1 MGSTAPGWSDAAGLL
16 GGLPVVVWTADAGTG
31 RLSFVS
37 ARVEALLGYPRE
49 AWLADPGFWASVV
62 HPEDRAAAVA
72 ARAALTDHE
81 LDLRVV
87 AADGS
92 VLWLHD
98 VVHVERA
105 ADGTPVGLRGVS
117 LDITAR
123 RAAHERERFLGAVER
138 ELQPLDDAE
147 EVIQTAARR
156 LGAHLGAD
164 RCAYARVEPDE
175 DHFVMSGDHATGLP
189 PLPGRFA
196 MSAFGAG
203 ALTAMRAGL
212 PWVVVDAEDDPRL
225 VAADLDA
232 YRVTGIRAVT
242 CVPLRKAGRFVAAM
256 AVHQATPRAWTAE
269 EVDTVGV
276 VVARCWETLQRVHAG
291 RALRESEQRYRMLFE
306 RATDGVWVVDEQLR
320 YVEVNPAGCAL
331 FGATRVEILGRTIQ
345 DFVAV
350 EEAGRLQELWR
361 RLTAGDVATEVWEV
375 RRGDGGVVAL
385 ELSIQA
391 TPAGVQAIGRD
402 VTARRRAEEERELLL
417 RREHEIAEALQHS
430 LLPRELP
437 GLARLATAAR
447 YLPAARHAQAGG
459 DWYEVLPLTHTV
471 VALSVGDVVG
481 KGPTAAAV
489 MGQLRS
495 ALAGYLLD
503 GHSPAAAL
511 ERLDAF
517 VARTPGA
524 MGSTCA
530 CLTFDWAS
538 GLLRW
543 SLAGHPPP
551 LLVDGQ
557 VGYLAGAAG
566 PVLGV
571 AGRGPYRE
579 GEATLRPGASVLLY
593 TDGLVERPGTV
604 IDTGLARLAEE
615 AAAGAGLDPESLATR
630 VTTAL
635 LDGGQGDDVALVVA
649 RFIPPPLLARDLPAV
664 VAELGPLRAAVDHW
678 ADAAGLPRAVR
689 NDLHL
694 ALGEAAANAVEHA
707 YPGDAGTFDVE
718 VSRAPDGAIVAEVR
732 DRGRWRPEP
741 PDNTHRGRGVDMI
754 HELAEAVSYKRGP
767 TGTTVG
773 FRVTGAGTHPMLPV
787 VDPHA
792 AATAIE
798 LTGSLDLPGVSTWRS
813 ALLAK
818 ASAGPVVLD
827 LSTVDYMSSAGVA
840 LLLEVAAVAPVTVV
854 VAEGSGPARILAV
867 SGLVE
872 LLAVR
877 YAR

>member
-1 MGSTAPGWSDAAGLL
+1 MDTAPGWSEAAGLL
-16 GGLPVVVWTADAGTG
+16 GGLPVVVWTAEAGTG

-37 ARVEALLGYPRE
+37 EGVEALLGYPRE

-62 HPEDRAAAVA
+62 HPDDRAAAVA
-72 ARAALTDHE
+72 ARAALRDHE

-98 VVHVERA
+98 VVHVERTP
-105 ADGTPVGLRGVS
+105 DGTPVGLRGVS

-123 RAAHERERFLGAVER
+123 RAAHERERFLGALER
-138 ELQPLDDAE
+138 ELQPLEDAE
-147 EVIQTAARR
+147 EIIATAASR
-156 LGAHLGAD
+156 LGVHLGVD
-164 RCAYARVEPDE
+164 RCAYARVEADE
-175 DHFVMSGDHATGLP
+175 DHFVMSGSHATGLP
-189 PLPGRFA
+189 PLAGRYA

-212 PWVVVDAEDDPRL
+212 PWVVVDADTDHRL
-225 VAADLDA
+225 ADLDA
-232 YRVTGIRAVT
+232 YRVTGIRAVI

-269 EVDTVGV
+269 EVDLVGV
-276 VVARCWETLQRVHAG
+276 VVARCWETLERVHAG
-291 RALRESEQRYRMLFE
+291 RALRASEQRYRMLFE

-331 FGATRVEILGRTIQ
+331 FGATREEILGRTINE
-345 DFVAV
+345 FVAV
-350 EEAGRLQELWR
+350 EETGRLRELWH
-361 RLTAGDVATEVWEV
+361 RLTAGDVATEVWEIH
-375 RRGDGGVVAL
+375 RGDGRVVAL

-402 VTARRRAEEERELLL
+402 VTARRRADQERELLL
-417 RREHEIAEALQHS
+417 RREHEIAEALQRS

-459 DWYEVLPLTHTV
+459 DWYEVLQLTDTV

-503 GHSPAAAL
+503 GYSPAAAL

-524 MGSTCA
+524 MGTTCA

-551 LLVDGQ
+551 LVADGR

-579 GEATLRPGASVLLY
+579 GETTLRPGATVLLY

-604 IDTGLARLAEE
+604 IDVGLARLAEVVT
-615 AAAGAGLDPESLATR
+615 ARAGLDPESLATR

-635 LDGGQGDDVALVVA
+635 LDGGHGDDVALVVA
-649 RFIPPPLLARDLPAV
+649 RFIPPPLAARDLPAV
-664 VAELGPLRAAVDHW
+664 VAELGPLRTAVDHW
-678 ADAAGLPRAVR
+678 ADAAGLAPGVR

-707 YPGDAGTFDVE
+707 YPNTNGTFDVD
-718 VSRAPDGAIVAEVR
+718 VSRAPDGSVVAEVR
-732 DRGRWRPEP
+732 DRGQWRPEP
-741 PDNTHRGRGVDMI
+741 PNNTHRGRGVDMI
-754 HELAEAVSYKRGP
+754 HELAESVSYTRTP
-767 TGTTVG
+767 AGTTVT
-773 FRVTGAGTHPMLPV
+773 FRVVGGGTHPMLPV
-787 VDPHA
+787 VDPLGA
-792 AATAIE
+792 VE
-798 LTGSLDLPGVSTWRS
+798 MTGSLDLPGVDQWRES
-813 ALLAK
+813 LLAK
-818 ASAGPVVLD
+818 ASAGPVMVD
-827 LSTVDYMSSAGVA
+827 LSGVDYMSSAGVA

-854 VAEGSGPARILAV
+854 VAEGSAPARILGL
-867 SGLVE
+867 SGLASEV
-872 LLAVR
+872 LAVR